1 MALEL
6 ETFFELHFS
15 NIIKIN
21 DNKTSDNILY
31 YNELSTQKELISD
44 IIMIIESDLKNN
56 EYYNDS
62 NHFSNYIRNGW
73 NQNINSTSMNDFFLN
88 NIKMVNS
95 FNEKS
100 KDIIISYLDILLSD
114 KFERNDNIKR
124 TVLYYKKIMN
134 EILIKWKKSN
144 YSDYMDDINEFNNL
158 LRVNNINISFSQYIN
173 LLNISCS
180 LNNIDN
186 NIKIILLDFFEK
198 LILKYNKQ
206 DKIKEKLKKIKHKE
220 LPVTKESI
228 EIKKPKSPKLKSKE
242 IVSSESDDETTS
254 SKKSVSTNDKI
265 KKSKKIVSSES
276 DDEIKS
282 AKPKKKKKPISSTIK
297 KLVWN
302 TNIGE
307 EKGKSKCL
315 CCKSTEI
322 TQMSF
327 HCGHIIAESNG
338 GDTIVSNLKPICQNC
353 NSSMGSKD
361 MNEFMKSLK

>member
-15 NIIKIN
+15 NINNIT
-21 DNKTSDNILY
+21 DNKTSDNIIY
-31 YNELSTQKELISD
+31 YNELSNHKELVSD
-44 IIMIIESDLKNN
+44 IIMIIETDLRN
-56 EYYNDS
+56 ENYQNDA
-62 NHFSNYIRNGW
+62 NYFSNYIRNGW
-73 NQNINSTSMNDFFLN
+73 NQNINNTKMNNFFLN

-100 KDIIISYLDILLSD
+100 KEIIINYLDILLSE

-124 TVLYYKKIMN
+124 TILYYKKIMN

-158 LRVNNINISFSQYIN
+158 LRVNNISISFCQYIN
-173 LLNISCS
+173 ILNIICP

-186 NIKIILLDFFEK
+186 NIKIILLDFFDN

-206 DKIKEKLKKIKHKE
+206 DKIKEKLKKIKESPITKIIE
-220 LPVTKESI
+220 EYVPVVINTKI
-228 EIKKPKSPKLKSKE
+228 TKPKSKKNMSPDDKIKNFE
-242 IVSSESDDETTS
+242 NVVSSESD
-254 SKKSVSTNDKI
+254 N
-265 KKSKKIVSSES
+265 
-276 DDEIKS
+276 EIKNV
-282 AKPKKKKKPISSTIK
+282 KPKKKKKPISSTIK

-338 GDTIVSNLKPICQNC
+338 GETIVSNLKPICQNC
-353 NSSMGSKD
+353 NSSMGIKD